1 MLGFGWM
8 GNEGGCCFS
17 SHPFLSGA
25 LPIPH
30 LNKQNIYITVL
41 FFIHPFKPFAATFW
55 KTLLFNIDYAE
66 DPPPKT
72 FLLIIFS
79 ETHISLAVGR
89 SQEDTRRGQ
98 RPWHSSLNSK
108 HSAQGNALILS
119 RGRLNVILIVS
130 HEYDSILWTLQ
141 PLQPSSMWFQVFME
155 GILLG

>member
-1 MLGFGWM
+1 M

-30 LNKQNIYITVL
+30 PTKQNIYITVL
-41 FFIHPFKPFAATFW
+41 FFIHPFKHFAAIFQ

-79 ETHISLAVGR
+79 ETHISSAVGR
-89 SQEDTRRGQ
+89 SQRTREGDKG
-98 RPWHSSLNSK
+98 PGTVPLTASTP
-108 HSAQGNALILS
+108 
-119 RGRLNVILIVS
+119 
-130 HEYDSILWTLQ
+130 HEE
-141 PLQPSSMWFQVFME
+141 MC
-155 GILLG
+155 